1 MAALPVQA
9 AVRGDFVV
17 LLVLVDTEDTM
28 DQVAEKVAHHVVDRR
43 LPPQEGRPVVRVN
56 GQDLPSDTTVAQAGI
71 GPMQF
76 IEVRYE

>member
-28 DQVAEKVAHHVVDRR
+28 DQVAEKVAHHVINRR
-43 LPPQEGRPVVRVN
+43 LPPQDGRPRVRYEGR
-56 GQDLPSDTTVAQAGI
+56 DLPPDMTVAQAGI
-71 GPMQF
+71 GPMKF
-76 IEVRYE
+76 VEVYYA